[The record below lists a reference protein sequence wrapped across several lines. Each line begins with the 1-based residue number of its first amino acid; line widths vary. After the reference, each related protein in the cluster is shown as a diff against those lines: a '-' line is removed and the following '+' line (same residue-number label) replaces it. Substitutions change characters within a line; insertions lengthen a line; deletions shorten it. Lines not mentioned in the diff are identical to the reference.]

1 MGKAS
6 EKPQGET
13 RVVNAV
19 KGGFKQ
25 VNPGFAVGSVGK
37 IMERSF
43 KRRVSR
49 FAQSG
54 AVLLLAVLMTASAV
68 LSCFRP
74 YIFPINCFL
83 VAERGLMALLLWT
96 VYATG
101 GKHGMGLFAW
111 LGVIE
116 TVVASVMMVFFAA
129 FIGCGMFAMQ
139 LLFTSQ
145 ADMVRLVKGA
155 GMWAVIPALAALAI
169 AYCIFLFKRYERLI
183 CCNIRDSL
191 RYGFAFDRGSYMF
204 ARNCAIVAVAM
215 PVLYII
221 RGSLGDFSG
230 IEVLSEGARKLY
242 NAVLPLGKHYWL
254 NLVGVL
260 VHSATL
266 LLSGAILVKFSAM
279 VKKYKEQAEASRAYE
294 EATRAGIKEAAEL
307 EAEANP
313 QAEPKVA
320 AAAE

>member
-6 EKPQGET
+6 EKPHSET
-13 RVVNAV
+13 RVANAV
-19 KGGFKQ
+19 QGGFKQ
-25 VNPGFAVGSVGK
+25 VTSGFAVGSVGK

-43 KRRVSR
+43 KRRTSR

-54 AVLLLAVLMTASAV
+54 AVLLLAVFMTASAV

-83 VAERGLMALLLWT
+83 VAERGLMALLLW
-96 VYATG
+96 VIYATG
-101 GKHGMGLFAW
+101 GKYGMGFFSW
-111 LGVIE
+111 LGVAE
-116 TVVASVMMVFFAA
+116 TAVASVMMAFFAA
-129 FIGCGMFAMQ
+129 FIGCGMFSMQ
-139 LLFTSQ
+139 FLLTSQ
-145 ADMVRLVKGA
+145 EDTVRIIKSA
-155 GMWAVIPALAALAI
+155 GMWAVIPALLALAI
-169 AYCIFLFKRYERLI
+169 AYCIFLFKRYERLV

-230 IEVLSEGARKLY
+230 IEALSDGARRFY
-242 NAVLPLGKHYWL
+242 NTVLPLGKHYWL
-254 NLVGVL
+254 SLVGVL

-266 LLSGAILVKFSAM
+266 LLSGAILIKYSAM

-294 EATRAGIKEAAEL
+294 EATRAGIKEVAEL
-307 EAEANP
+307 EAEVNP
-313 QAEPKVA
+313 QAEQKA
-320 AAAE
+320 AATAE